1 MNTNYGLTYPKETDF
16 YDINIFNRNFS
27 ALADG
32 IDKAKNS
39 NTVKS
44 NYEIVIA
51 SENSSERVKKTA
63 DFICSAED
71 SSIVFQNAINS
82 AEDGC
87 SIFVASGYYKF
98 KSTVNINKTLYIH
111 GCNNTTN
118 LYQVGGNSVKAIF
131 NITGKDV
138 ELKNLKFGDSK
149 GNESEPLLYV
159 RAENIVIDTCWFAQ
173 YQNTQLNVNSICF
186 KNCSAFMRIV
196 NCCFARM
203 ENDTATIINCNSVPS
218 AGIISGNYCLSNNYM
233 GNMPVKI
240 SVMDSS
246 SKSKLIIG
254 NQNTEFV

>member
-1 MNTNYGLTYPKETDF
+1 M
-16 YDINIFNRNFS
+16 
-27 ALADG
+27 
-32 IDKAKNS
+32 
-39 NTVKS
+39 
-44 NYEIVIA
+44 
-51 SENSSERVKKTA
+51 
-63 DFICSAED
+63 
-71 SSIVFQNAINS
+71 
-82 AEDGC
+82 
-87 SIFVASGYYKF
+87 
-98 KSTVNINKTLYIH
+98 
-111 GCNNTTN
+111 
-118 LYQVGGNSVKAIF
+118 
-131 NITGKDV
+131 
-138 ELKNLKFGDSK
+138 LKNLKFGDSK

-203 ENDTATIINCNSVPS
+203 ENDTATIINCSSVPS

>member
-16 YDINIFNRNFS
+16 YDINIFNSNFS

-32 IDKAKNS
+32 IDKAKN
-39 NTVKS
+39 NTAKG

-51 SENSSERVKKTA
+51 SENSSERVKKVA
-63 DFICSAED
+63 DFICSDDDASIAFQKAIDTAE
-71 SSIVFQNAINS
+71 
-82 AEDGC
+82 EGC
-87 SIFVASGYYKF
+87 SIFIASGYYKF
-98 KSTVNINKTLYIH
+98 KSTVNINKTVYIH

-118 LYQVGGNSVKAIF
+118 LYQTGADSVKAIF
-131 NITGKDV
+131 NITAKDV

-173 YQNTQLNVNSICF
+173 YQNTKLNVNSICF
-186 KNCSAFMRIV
+186 ENCSAFMRIV

-203 ENDTATIINCNSVPS
+203 ENDKATIINCGRVPS

-240 SVMDSS
+240 SVKDSL
-246 SKSKLIIG
+246 SKSRLMTG